1 MNSDWVELINHHP
14 IRTDVQ
20 KILNTSIDQVSK
32 RQIGNFTKP
41 MIFPFKKDGNWK
53 IDLDF
58 DKVLE
63 ILGPQRIV
71 EVIDVLLQSE
81 VKRPVSLEQ
90 WIHYM
95 KRSPDLRFRILNIL
109 SLEISGTKLA
119 QVVNSPPIV
128 KELDWIEMWPEFQK
142 KPKCCLKNSLL
153 YPQVQ
158 KVCFLW
164 LEWMIEFF

>member
-1 MNSDWVELINHHP
+1 MNSDWAELIHHHS
-14 IRTDVQ
+14 IRTDVH
-20 KILNTSIDQVSK
+20 KILNTSIDQISM
-32 RQIGNFTKP
+32 RHLGNFTKP
-41 MIFPFKKDGNWK
+41 MIVPFMKEGNWN

-63 ILGPQRIV
+63 FLGPQRIV

-90 WIHYM
+90 WIQYM
-95 KRSPDLRFRILNIL
+95 KRSPALRFRILNIL

-119 QVVNSPPIV
+119 QVVHPPPIV

-158 KVCFLW
+158 KVILFLK
-164 LEWMIEFF
+164 EWMI